1 MNRIRVLCCLLLPVG
16 LVGCATLEPPDGYVK
31 LKDPGPYDFKAV
43 SPQGNAI
50 ALSSRAN
57 EDRSADLD
65 FWAAAVEH
73 QKVDVDGMRLV
84 GRREI
89 RSRSGL
95 SGVLFT
101 FEIGEGQNRLA
112 YLVALYVTPERV
124 YTIEAAGLADAIA
137 ADTDKLRQSM
147 ESFH

>member
-1 MNRIRVLCCLLLPVG
+1 MLCCLLLPAG
-16 LVGCATLEPPDGYVK
+16 LVGCATLEPPEGYVK
-31 LKDPGPYDFKAV
+31 LRNPGPYDFKAV
-43 SPQGNAI
+43 SHQGNAI
-50 ALSSRAN
+50 ALSSRPN

-73 QKVDVDGMRLV
+73 QKVDVDGMKLA

-101 FEIGEGQNRLA
+101 FETGEGQNRLT
-112 YLVALYVTPERV
+112 YLVALYVTPDRV